1 MAREFIAT
9 TKREKEIQKT
19 ARYEDVEFEGNVYRC
34 RIIEDKDGEDLLIGS
49 YELKDALHPGEWE
62 DENEGFASEEA
73 SDIYDEIFYFMAAWD
88 VEFLSDEEMIEELK
102 ESHPDW
108 FN

>member
-1 MAREFIAT
+1 MAREFIAI

-49 YELKDALHPGEWE
+49 YELEDALHPGEWG

-102 ESHPDW
+102 ESNPDW